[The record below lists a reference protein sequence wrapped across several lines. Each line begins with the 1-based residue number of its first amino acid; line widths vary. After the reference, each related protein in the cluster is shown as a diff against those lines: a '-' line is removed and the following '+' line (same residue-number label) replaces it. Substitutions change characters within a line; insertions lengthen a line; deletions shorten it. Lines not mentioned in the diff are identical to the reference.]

1 MIEVLDNYKL
11 FKNPDGTHAIDVE
24 IKNHKQSFKAND
36 VYDLMNLL
44 GDWLCKLPK
53 STWAEFNNKKV
64 EMKRIIINLTTF
76 RGMCIEAIHY
86 YVTVS
91 YYDSCNDF
99 RSDKIKRPINSK
111 RNKF

>member
-1 MIEVLDNYKL
+1 MKKMDALQIYAAFFNMIEVLDNYKL

-53 STWAEFNNKKV
+53 STWAEFNN
-64 EMKRIIINLTTF
+64 
-76 RGMCIEAIHY
+76 
-86 YVTVS
+86 
-91 YYDSCNDF
+91 
-99 RSDKIKRPINSK
+99 
-111 RNKF
+111 